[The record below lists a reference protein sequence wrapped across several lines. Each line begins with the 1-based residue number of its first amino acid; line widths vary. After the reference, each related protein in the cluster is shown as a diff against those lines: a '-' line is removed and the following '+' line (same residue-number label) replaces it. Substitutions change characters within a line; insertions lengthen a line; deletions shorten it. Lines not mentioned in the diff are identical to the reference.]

1 MNEKLYLKFGK
12 TGEYFEIEAES
23 FEPITAEPIDENNP
37 VLRKKWGEVIIKNK
51 PYKYRTNA
59 VSANN
64 LYSDIM
70 GLAPT
75 TYIFIKHTGN
85 DTDITEGYF
94 GITDCE
100 IDSTT
105 KHNIKITPEIFDQY
119 TPLIEYWDTKVN
131 PYANMNLVKNPN
143 FDRWSDDLP
152 SDWEYT
158 DIEGFISPE
167 RLFLLEKNAVK
178 LKARGIYRPVETGWD
193 FTTFEGFH
201 VKREDVGCKIYQTT
215 RKAKAGRQ
223 IKISFD
229 YHLMRLHNP
238 KNVPSFLSYRI
249 SYLDKYGI
257 RIFAEPDG
265 SWPQGSVYLP
275 LNYIPIDNNAYPYPN
290 DDINSYKKHQII
302 LDPLT
307 EDVELKIEFSHSV
320 PFSANYDSEVASMYL
335 PELLPYYE
343 SDLILTNIKV
353 ESSNVTYKSID
364 ISLSTDDF
372 VEKGT
377 GEIYDERDYTFPDIF
392 TAKISKTDV
401 ENYEE
406 GGRNILWFYFDQE
419 TNEPKLDLMDSTDF
433 GFWGHGDSGID
444 WTPKKLQDN
453 FDKNNNKNTGF
464 FQGEICKVE
473 LFELRRWEWN
483 GIKRYQRM
491 RGRFWFAREEK
502 VSDERWTQIDFD
514 NGLITDTSQI
524 GTYKPPEQDVGWV
537 STYED
542 EKLGGMLWVRKP
554 YNGEVGEWQITDYEG
569 GVRGSEEYVNRI
581 IAEKIYPQGENS
593 IIVTTAVE
601 LKDIVRNVYNGTN
614 EELSDKEVYSTFLWN
629 DLPADTLTTRL
640 LAKNPLLAQYN
651 SINYYT
657 NEENQ
662 LKNIVALHTYDLK
675 TERSNN
681 DSDSLF
687 EISFKDMIDDFAI
700 IFPNLYFFVDED
712 KNLHLEH
719 LSYEDYTQGISDIRG
734 DSINCQIWKYNKN
747 IMFAITDYS
756 MINAGYRDFDFTSL
770 SFDKIVS
777 NRRRIDLRESFATK
791 NITTDIRYCIENPN
805 DIDNGLILL
814 NYEPTE
820 IEGENVRVR
829 RDRGVIS
836 GNVIVNG
843 YISLANM
850 LEKFGNFEG
859 VWKEG
864 QINNKNRRFKHTK
877 WIKDGLETIEISGI
891 NQSRYF
897 YNELGI
903 GKPRTVTYDYR
914 QGITKLELRYR
925 ELEKVIIVADNNLLK
940 L

>member
-51 PYKYRTNA
+51 PYQYRTNA

-75 TYIFIKHTGN
+75 TYIFIKHVGN
-85 DTDITEGYF
+85 DTDVTEGYF

-105 KHNIKITPEIFDQY
+105 KHNIKITPEILDQY

-143 FDRWSDDLP
+143 FDRWIDDLP

-158 DIEGFISPE
+158 DIEGFIPPE

-201 VKREDVGCKIYQTT
+201 VKREDVRCQIYQAT
-215 RKAKAGRQ
+215 RNAKAGRQ

-229 YHLMRLHNP
+229 YHLMRLYNP

-249 SYLDKYGI
+249 SYLDEYGI

-275 LNYIPIDNNAYPYPN
+275 LNYIPIDDNAYPYPY

-302 LDPLT
+302 LDPLS
-307 EDVELKIEFSHSV
+307 EDVELKIELSHSV

-335 PELLPYYE
+335 PELLLYYE
-343 SDLILTNIKV
+343 SDLILTNIKI

-372 VEKGT
+372 VEKRT
-377 GEIYDERDYTFPDIF
+377 SEIYDERDYTFPDIF

-433 GFWGHGDSGID
+433 GFWGHGGSGID
-444 WTPKKLQDN
+444 WTPKKLQQI
-453 FDKNNNKNTGF
+453 FDESNISGF
-464 FQGEICKVE
+464 FRGELCKVE

-483 GIKRYQRM
+483 GVKRYQRM

-554 YNGEVGEWQITDYEG
+554 YNDEVGEWQITDYEG

-629 DLPADTLTTRL
+629 DLPSDTLTTRL

-651 SINYYT
+651 DINYYT

-675 TERSNN
+675 TEKSNN

-700 IFPNLYFFVDED
+700 IFPHLYFFVDED

-777 NRRRIDLRESFATK
+777 NRRRIDLRESLATK

-814 NYEPTE
+814 NYEPSTV
-820 IEGENVRVR
+820 EGENVRVK
-829 RDRGVIS
+829 RDKGIIS